1 MPRIQWVWA
10 LIGVLI
16 LSLQF
21 RVWAGE
27 GSFGQ
32 MKALQQQID
41 MQQAENYKLADRNAK
56 LMAEVMDLKTGL
68 QAVEEKARNQLGMI
82 GEGETFFW
90 VVSE

>member
-1 MPRIQWVWA
+1 MPRINWIWG
-10 LIGVLI
+10 LIGLLI
-16 LSLQF
+16 VSLQF

-41 MQQAENYKLADRNAK
+41 LQEAENEALADRNAK

-68 QAVEEKARNQLGMI
+68 QAVEEKARNHLGMI
-82 GEGETFFW
+82 VEGETFFW
-90 VVSE
+90 VVPE

>member
-1 MPRIQWVWA
+1 MQWVWA
-10 LIGVLI
+10 LMGVFI
-16 LSLQF
+16 ISLQF
-21 RVWAGE
+21 RIWAGE

-41 MQQAENYKLADRNAK
+41 AQLAENHQLADRNSK

-68 QAVEEKARNQLGMI
+68 QAVEEKARNQLGMV
-82 GEGETFFW
+82 GSGETFFW